1 MMSLT
6 RRALA
11 LVSLAATALA
21 WDTICAVK
29 PLGGGRDDGPGIN
42 AAFEKCSSNAAIIL
56 DGYYSVNTLLLAQ
69 NLSHVDIVLSGTG
82 KHESTSTCTI
92 ADWLLRKQSSILPTS
107 RIGPRTACT

>member
-1 MMSLT
+1 MF

-11 LVSLAATALA
+11 LVYLATTALA

-29 PLGGGRDDGPGIN
+29 PLGGGRDDGPSIN
-42 AAFEKCSSNAAIIL
+42 AAFENCSNNAAIIL

-82 KHESTSTCTI
+82 KHGDTMCSHCH
-92 ADWLLRKQSSILPTS
+92 
-107 RIGPRTACT
+107 

>member
-1 MMSLT
+1 M
-6 RRALA
+6 
-11 LVSLAATALA
+11 VSLAAAALA

-29 PLGGGRDDGPGIN
+29 PLGGGRDDGPSIN

-82 KHESTSTCTI
+82 KYEIMPTYTI
-92 ADWLLRKQSSILPTS
+92 ANMSLWK
-107 RIGPRTACT
+107 

>member
-1 MMSLT
+1 M
-6 RRALA
+6 
-11 LVSLAATALA
+11 VSLAAAALA

-29 PLGGGRDDGPGIN
+29 PLGGGRDDGPSIN

-82 KHESTSTCTI
+82 EFPVRQTHVV
-92 ADWLLRKQSSILPTS
+92 ADEREWMQSNTRPIS